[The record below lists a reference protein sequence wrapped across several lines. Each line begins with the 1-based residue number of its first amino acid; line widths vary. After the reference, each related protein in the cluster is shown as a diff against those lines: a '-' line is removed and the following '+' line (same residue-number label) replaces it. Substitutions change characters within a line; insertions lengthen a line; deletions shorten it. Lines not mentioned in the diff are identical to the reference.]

1 MRGKTK
7 KAPYSIFSNFS
18 AFLAATGYPKD
29 CPGQYK
35 AALKFEVIIKTFQEP
50 VCIQDSDDTTRKTY
64 SGYQTSQIS

>member
-18 AFLAATGYPKD
+18 AFLAAIGYPKD

-35 AALKFEVIIKTFQEP
+35 AALKFEVIIKTF
-50 VCIQDSDDTTRKTY
+50 
-64 SGYQTSQIS
+64 